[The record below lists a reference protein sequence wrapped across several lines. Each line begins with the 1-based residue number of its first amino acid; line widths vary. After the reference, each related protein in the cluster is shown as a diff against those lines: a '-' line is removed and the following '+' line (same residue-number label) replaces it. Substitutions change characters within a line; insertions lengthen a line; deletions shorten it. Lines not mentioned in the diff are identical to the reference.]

1 MKTRIIILA
10 AIAILAA
17 ASCKQQEQ
25 KSTIG
30 LITEPTPASTN
41 VNGKEYPKINPDLSV
56 VFQVNAPEAESVI
69 LDLDKQYPMTKNVDG
84 IWEVTSDP
92 QVPGFHY
99 YSLIVDGVKVAD
111 PSSQLFYG
119 TGMMCSA
126 IEIPEVG
133 VDFYLPQDVPHGEIR
148 MQRYWSELTQ
158 KWRTCYVYVPAEYE
172 QNLNKRYPV
181 LYIYHG
187 GGEDETGWAIQGKA
201 DNIMDNLI
209 AKKEA
214 VPMILVMDRG
224 EALIPNA
231 QMSDGPRSMFNFSS
245 VDMLAS
251 QELIPMIDSKY
262 RTIADRDHRAIT
274 GLSMGGFI
282 AWSVGLNHPELFAYI
297 GGFSGSGMAQ
307 NPDAYPASL
316 NDQYKLLFISTG
328 SDESPQ
334 MHATVTN
341 FRDVLEANGVK
352 HIFYESMGTA
362 HEWLNWRRCLKEFAP
377 MLFKD

>member
-1 MKTRIIILA
+1 MKTRHIIIA
-10 AIAILAA
+10 MLAA
-17 ASCKQQEQ
+17 AAVLSCKQEN
-25 KSTIG
+25 KPVIG

-56 VFQVNAPEAESVI
+56 AFQVNAPEAETVI
-69 LDLDKQYPMTKNVDG
+69 LDLGKQYPMTKNADG
-84 IWEVTSDP
+84 IWEVTSEP

-111 PSSQLFYG
+111 PSSPLFYG

-158 KWRTCYVYVPAEYE
+158 SWRTCYVYVPAEYE
-172 QNLNKRYPV
+172 QNPSKRYPV

-209 AKKEA
+209 AGKEA
-214 VPMILVMDRG
+214 VPMLLVMDRG
-224 EALIPNA
+224 EALVPNA
-231 QMSDGPRSMFNFSS
+231 QMADGPRSMFNFSS

-352 HIFYESMGTA
+352 HIFYESMGTG